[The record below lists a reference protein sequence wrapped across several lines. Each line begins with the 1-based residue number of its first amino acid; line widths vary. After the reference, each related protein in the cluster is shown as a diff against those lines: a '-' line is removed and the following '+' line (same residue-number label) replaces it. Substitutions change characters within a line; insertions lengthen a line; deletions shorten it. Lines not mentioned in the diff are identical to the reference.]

1 MSKKET
7 QILQHMAIIMDG
19 NGRWGRQTRFAAVFG
34 AQGKEPN
41 GVQEI
46 ARAAGE
52 MGIKYLTL
60 YAFSTE
66 NWQRSA
72 EEVDALMGLLR
83 QYLKSELSE
92 LQKNGVR
99 IIFIGERD
107 MLPADISEAM
117 YRLEA
122 ETQNNDKMTLCIALS
137 YGSRQ
142 EIVGADAQNLAA
154 LAKRGDI
161 SPEEID
167 EKMFSDMLYTK
178 GIPDPDLV
186 VRTSGEQRVSNYL
199 LWQLAYAEFYFSDVL
214 WPDFDREELEKIVK
228 NFQTRERR
236 YGKA

>member
-19 NGRWGRQTRFAAVFG
+19 NGRWAAKRGLPRSLGHKKG
-34 AQGKEPN
+34 AER
-41 GVQEI
+41 VQEI

-72 EEVDALMGLLR
+72 EEVVALMGLLR

-92 LQKNGVR
+92 LQKNDVR

-142 EIVGADAQNLAA
+142 EIVGAVRKIAA

>member
-1 MSKKET
+1 
-7 QILQHMAIIMDG
+7 
-19 NGRWGRQTRFAAVFG
+19 
-34 AQGKEPN
+34 
-41 GVQEI
+41 
-46 ARAAGE
+46 
-52 MGIKYLTL
+52 
-60 YAFSTE
+60 
-66 NWQRSA
+66 
-72 EEVDALMGLLR
+72 
-83 QYLKSELSE
+83 
-92 LQKNGVR
+92 
-99 IIFIGERD
+99 

-142 EIVGADAQNLAA
+142 EIVGAVRKIAA

>member
-19 NGRWGRQTRFAAVFG
+19 NGRWAAKRGLPRSLGHKKG
-34 AQGKEPN
+34 AER
-41 GVQEI
+41 VQEI

-142 EIVGADAQNLAA
+142 EIVGAVRKIAA
-154 LAKRGDI
+154 LAKRGNI

>member
-1 MSKKET
+1 LSKKET

-19 NGRWGRQTRFAAVFG
+19 NGRWAAKRGLPRSLGHKKG
-34 AQGKEPN
+34 AER
-41 GVQEI
+41 VQEI

-92 LQKNGVR
+92 LQKNDVR

-142 EIVGADAQNLAA
+142 EIVGAVRKIAA

>member
-19 NGRWGRQTRFAAVFG
+19 NGRWAAKRGLPRSLGHKKG
-34 AQGKEPN
+34 AER
-41 GVQEI
+41 VQEI

-142 EIVGADAQNLAA
+142 EIVGAVRKIAA
-154 LAKRGDI
+154 LAILRSQTLTDNVRASGTLMVPTCE
-161 SPEEID
+161 SGV
-167 EKMFSDMLYTK
+167 ML
-178 GIPDPDLV
+178 P
-186 VRTSGEQRVSNYL
+186 
-199 LWQLAYAEFYFSDVL
+199 
-214 WPDFDREELEKIVK
+214 
-228 NFQTRERR
+228 
-236 YGKA
+236 

>member
-19 NGRWGRQTRFAAVFG
+19 NGRWAAKRGLPRSLGHKKG
-34 AQGKEPN
+34 AER
-41 GVQEI
+41 VQEI

-137 YGSRQ
+137 YGPRQ
-142 EIVGADAQNLAA
+142 EIVGAVR
-154 LAKRGDI
+154 K
-161 SPEEID
+161 
-167 EKMFSDMLYTK
+167 DMLYTK